1 MATWRWPELA
11 KPLTQ
16 LIVERN
22 ADLTGGEK
30 LFIGELATRLKP
42 AYAEGVLS
50 ERELEVLRQL
60 ATGASNKEIGERLFI
75 SLSTVKTHVIN
86 IYSKLGAASRVE
98 AVEKARSRGITS
110 ISLETTD
117 MGRPLYEK
125 YGFLREE
132 KEMYLPNH

>member
-98 AVEKARSRGITS
+98 AVEKARS
-110 ISLETTD
+110 
-117 MGRPLYEK
+117 MGLIE
-125 YGFLREE
+125 
-132 KEMYLPNH
+132 